1 MALRIEDYGLIGDT
15 HTVALVGRDGSIDWL
30 CVPRIDAD
38 ACFAALL
45 GDAEN
50 GRWLIAPEGEIRAT
64 RRRYRGDTLILET
77 ELETATGTA
86 RLIDFMPIEEADNVV
101 DVVRLV
107 EGVSGEVAMWT
118 ELAFRFDYGR
128 TIPWVQKTDDGLIAI
143 AGPDALHLHTPVELK
158 GANFRTTGRF
168 TVKAGETVPFRLTFF
183 PSYEP
188 EPRLKDPQRLLAETT
203 AFWQRW
209 TSQCRVEGPWRD
221 AVVRSLIT
229 LKALTFAPA
238 GGIAAAGTT
247 SLPEQIGGSRN
258 WDYRYCWIR
267 DATFTL
273 YAFLLSGLQEEARS
287 WREWLLRVA
296 AGKPSQLQILYGVA
310 GERRITEQELPWL
323 AGYEN
328 SRPVRIGNAAH
339 AQLQLDVYGELF
351 DVLHAAR
358 KFGIPARDHAWSI
371 QKALLD
377 YLEGAWQLPD
387 QGIWEMRGPP
397 RHFTHSKVM
406 AWVAADRSVKA
417 VERFGL
423 AGPAARWRRL
433 RHQIHGDVCTKGF
446 DPGRNSFVQYYG
458 GDRLDAALLL
468 IPLVGFLKAEDPRM
482 VGTVE
487 AIQRELTRRRP
498 GVALLD
504 RGIDRRPAAGR
515 GDLHHLLLLAGRQPR
530 AARPPR
536 RGLRAVRASLEPAQ
550 RSRPAGGGVRP
561 CPAPPARQL
570 PAGLLAC
577 RPDQQRPQPH
587 EDPRAGRGAR
597 RRRRDVGV
605 SLIRARTPRRP
616 RHGPDASATAPGG
629 SQRCRPRP
637 RESASRRARAAHRCQ
652 GRECR
657 SRRPRAARA

>member
-1 MALRIEDYGLIGDT
+1 MALKIEDYGLIGDT

-45 GDAEN
+45 GSVEN

-77 ELETATGTA
+77 EFETASGVV
-86 RLIDFMPIEEADNVV
+86 RLVDFMPIEDQDTVV

-107 EGVSGEVAMWT
+107 EGVSGEVAMKT
-118 ELAFRFDYGR
+118 ELVLRFDYGR
-128 TIPWVQKTDDGLIAI
+128 TIPWVQKTADGLIAI
-143 AGPDALHLHTPVELK
+143 AGPDALHLHTPVELE
-158 GANFRTTGRF
+158 GRDFRTLGHF
-168 TVKAGETVPFRLTFF
+168 TVRAGDSVPFRLTFF
-183 PSYEP
+183 LSYEA
-188 EPRLKDPQRLLAETT
+188 EPKAKDTRRLLAETE

-209 TSQCRVEGPWRD
+209 TSRCRFEDEWREP
-221 AVVRSLIT
+221 VMRSLIT
-229 LKALTFAPA
+229 LKALTYAPA

-339 AQLQLDVYGELF
+339 TQLQLDVYGELF
-351 DVLHAAR
+351 DAFHVAR
-358 KFGIPARDHAWSI
+358 KYGIPAEDHAWQI
-371 QKALLD
+371 QKALLE

-387 QGIWEMRGPP
+387 QGIWEMRGPA

-406 AWVAADRSVKA
+406 AWVAADRSIKA

-423 AGPAARWRRL
+423 EGPADHWRQL
-433 RHQIHGDVCTKGF
+433 RDRIHAEVCTQGF
-446 DPGRNSFVQYYG
+446 DAERNSFVQYYG
-458 GDRLDAALLL
+458 GDDLDAALLL
-468 IPLVGFLKAEDPRM
+468 IPLVGFLKPDDPRM
-482 VGTVE
+482 VGTVA
-487 AIQRELTRRRP
+487 AIQRELTHDGLVKRYSTAASVDGLPPGKSTFITCSYWLVDNLAMVGRRDEARE
-498 GVALLD
+498 LFE
-504 RGIDRRPAAGR
+504 
-515 GDLHHLLLLAGRQPR
+515 HLLS
-530 AARPPR
+530 
-536 RGLRAVRASLEPAQ
+536 LRSDL
-550 RSRPAGGGVRP
+550 
-561 CPAPPARQL
+561 
-570 PAGLLAC
+570 GLLAEEYDPVD
-577 RPDQQRPQPH
+577 RRQLGNFPQAFSH
-587 EDPRAGRGAR
+587 
-597 RRRRDVGV
+597 VG
-605 SLIRARTPRRP
+605 LINSAHNLTVT
-616 RHGPDASATAPGG
+616 HGPAKERAEHAAT
-629 SQRCRPRP
+629 
-637 RESASRRARAAHRCQ
+637 
-652 GRECR
+652 
-657 SRRPRAARA
+657 